1 MWELSCWNGGWV
13 YEYYPTGEAIFKSK
27 ASCNWGG
34 FSDPVVDELIERTVQ
49 TDDLEALY
57 EYQERVAV
65 SVPVLWMPN
74 IPLRLME
81 VVHNLRRWQPI
92 NPFALINPENWHR
105 VE

>member
-1 MWELSCWNGGWV
+1 
-13 YEYYPTGEAIFKSK
+13 
-27 ASCNWGG
+27 
-34 FSDPVVDELIERTVQ
+34 
-49 TDDLEALY
+49 
-57 EYQERVAV
+57 
-65 SVPVLWMPN
+65 VLWMPN